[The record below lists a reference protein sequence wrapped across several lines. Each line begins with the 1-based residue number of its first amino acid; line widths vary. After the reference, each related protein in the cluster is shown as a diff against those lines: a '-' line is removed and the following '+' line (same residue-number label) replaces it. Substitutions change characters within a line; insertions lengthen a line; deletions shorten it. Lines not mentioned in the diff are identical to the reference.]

1 MKKVKYGGESEEERE
16 GGREEDNEGEMG
28 ERDTRENRVA
38 ILKK

>member
-1 MKKVKYGGESEEERE
+1 MEERVRKRE
-16 GGREEDNEGEMG
+16 RGREEDNEGEMG